1 MGGFGSGNW
10 YRMDKKLTVDESL
23 TLTMRDFRDRI
34 VPCCSGSVTWN
45 RTNGD
50 TSSIRYLVTSVEPP
64 TIMLR
69 YRWHDT
75 KDVRLPIVLQT
86 TPTQFGG
93 QRLWFTCPL
102 IVNGV
107 KCNRR
112 VGKLHLPPGAQY
124 FGCRTCHDLT
134 HRSCQEAHGKQRRVE
149 SIGRMKDRLDSLTK
163 SDRYNKSFGTAWS
176 SGHLARQAAWIG
188 SGS

>member
-1 MGGFGSGNW
+1 MGGFGSGSW
-10 YRMDKKLTVDESL
+10 YRLNRKLTVEESL
-23 TLTMRDFRDRI
+23 TLKMRHFRDRVI
-34 VPCCSGSVTWN
+34 PYSSGTVTWN
-45 RTNGD
+45 QTNGD
-50 TSSIRYLVTSVEPP
+50 KSSIRFLVTSVEPP

-107 KCNRR
+107 KCDRR

-134 HRSCQEAHGKQRRVE
+134 YRSCQQAHREQRLIA
-149 SIGRMKDRLDSLTK
+149 STGRMKDRLDSLTQIE
-163 SDRYNKSFGTAWS
+163 R
-176 SGHLARQAAWIG
+176 
-188 SGS
+188 